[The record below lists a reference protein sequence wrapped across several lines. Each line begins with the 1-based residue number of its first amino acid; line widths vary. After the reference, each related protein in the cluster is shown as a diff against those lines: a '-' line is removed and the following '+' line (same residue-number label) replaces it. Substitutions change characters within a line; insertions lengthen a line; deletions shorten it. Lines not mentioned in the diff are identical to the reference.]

1 MKFDKKINKFFENYR
16 VVNSGIIIINYKKSE
31 PSILL
36 LERKDHKH
44 WELPGGKVDLKDK
57 INGSKIDTLRNA
69 ALREV
74 KEETGIYLKNK
85 LSDMKPFYIDFISP
99 EGKKR
104 RSYNFIAFSN
114 KYPVLEKGFSDWE
127 YVPLSDLKK
136 YKLAPNVIILEKR
149 IKRGLFNKLNK

>member
-1 MKFDKKINKFFENYR
+1 MRYNKIKSKFYENNR
-16 VVNSGIIIINYKKSE
+16 VVNSGIIIVNHKKSE

-44 WELPGGKVDLKDK
+44 WEIPGGKVELKDK
-57 INGSKIDTLRNA
+57 INKSKFDTLKDA

-127 YVPLSDLKK
+127 YIPISNLKK
-136 YKLAPNVIILEKR
+136 YKLAPNVIILEKL
-149 IKRGLFNKLNK
+149 IKKGLFNKLNK

>member
-1 MKFDKKINKFFENYR
+1 MKYNKIKCKFFEDDR
-16 VVNSGIIIINYKKSE
+16 VVNSGIIIINNKKSE
-31 PSILL
+31 PAILL

-44 WELPGGKVDLKDK
+44 WELPGGKVEFKDK
-57 INGSKIDTLRNA
+57 INGSKIDTLKNA

-127 YVPLSDLKK
+127 YIPLSNLKK
-136 YKLAPNVIILEKR
+136 YKLAPNVIILDKR
-149 IKRGLFNKLNK
+149 IKKGLFNKFNK